1 MKDALAIHRW
11 LLAHQIHH
19 EIVRL
24 PRPLTCADELPEVL
38 DAPASRCVCVT
49 VFEAV
54 TRGVAEPVAVV
65 GAAGTVPAPSAV
77 AAVLGA
83 DRVSTASAFVVN
95 SVTDYA
101 AGLVCPLLLPDGLA
115 VLVDQRL
122 ADGPHPEESVYTAT
136 GERRTALRI
145 RAARLFSLVAG
156 KPADLTVPRPR
167 GLTTL
172 ASPMRTA

>member
-38 DAPASRCVCVT
+38 DAPAARCVCVT
-49 VFEAV
+49 VFDAV

-65 GAAGTVPAPSAV
+65 GAVGTAPAPSAV
-77 AAVLGA
+77 AALLGA
-83 DRVSTASAFVVN
+83 DRVSAASAFLVN

-101 AGLVCPLLLPDGLA
+101 AGLVCPLLLPDGLT
-115 VLVDQRL
+115 VLVDRRL
-122 ADGPHPEESVYTAT
+122 ADGVHPDESVYTVT

-145 RAARLFSLVAG
+145 RARHLFSLVTG
-156 KPADLTVPRPR
+156 ESADLAMPRPR
-167 GLTTL
+167 ALTTL

>member
-38 DAPASRCVCVT
+38 DVPASRCVCVA

-54 TRGVAEPVAVV
+54 TRGVVEPVAVV
-65 GAAGTVPAPSAV
+65 GAVGTVPAPSAV
-77 AAVLGA
+77 AAALGA
-83 DRVSTASAFVVN
+83 DRVSAAPAFVVN

-101 AGLVCPLLLPDGLA
+101 AGLVCPLLLPDGLT
-115 VLVDQRL
+115 VLIDRRL
-122 ADGPHPEESVYTAT
+122 ADGPHPEESLYTVT

-145 RAARLFSLVAG
+145 RAEHLFSLVAG
-156 KPADLTVPRPR
+156 TPAGLAMPRPR
-167 GLTTL
+167 ALTTL